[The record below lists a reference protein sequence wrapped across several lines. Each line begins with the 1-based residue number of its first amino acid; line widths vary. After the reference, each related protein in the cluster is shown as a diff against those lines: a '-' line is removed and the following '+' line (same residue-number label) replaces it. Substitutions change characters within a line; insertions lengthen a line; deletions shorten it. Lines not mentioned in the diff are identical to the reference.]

1 MRRKKTKI
9 TKLDLIVV
17 GLILALIGFVI
28 YRLTIKLN
36 YKWNWGIIPQY
47 LIRYDQEQ
55 GRWTINILVEGL
67 LTTIRLSIW
76 ATLLATGI
84 GALMGILR
92 TTRRLFNRLLGGTYV
107 ELIRNIPPLVLVFI
121 FYFFVSDQIMPL
133 LGVEDFIRSRSEATQ
148 AVFSILFATPQLFT
162 AFLSGVI
169 TIAVFQGAYITEIVR
184 AGIQSIEKGQWEAAY
199 ALGLSWR
206 QQMWYVVLPQATKRV
221 LPPLCSPRT
230 TWRRPMLW
238 QTEWRSSTR
247 GESLLSALRGEL
259 KADSSDGQVTVV
271 EAKGLTAEAVDALRR
286 VYPDLTV
293 IDGRDRDR
301 GRRSEPIRH
310 PGRSPPTGDRR
321 RVHVQEAGHSR
332 RCLPPPH
339 GKAAERVRS
348 AELANG
354 ISRRC
359 GGIRSRWR

>member
-36 YKWNWGIIPQY
+36 YRWNWGIIPQY

-92 TTRRLFNRLLGGTYV
+92 TTRRLFNRLLGLTYV

-133 LGVEDFIRSRSEATQ
+133 LGVEDFIRSRSEGTQ

-169 TIAVFQGAYITEIVR
+169 TVAIFQGAYITEIVR

-199 ALGLSWR
+199 ALGLSWQ
-206 QQMWYVVLPQATKRV
+206 QQMRYVVLPQATKRV
-221 LPPLCSPRT
+221 LPPLANEFINT
-230 TWRRPMLW
+230 IKY
-238 QTEWRSSTR
+238 
-247 GESLLSALRGEL
+247 SAIVSVISIQEL
-259 KADSSDGQVTVV
+259 TFQGFQIMAATQVTIEVWLTITLMYLVICLALSIGV
-271 EAKGLTAEAVDALRR
+271 ERLEKHLAKSEA
-286 VYPDLTV
+286 
-293 IDGRDRDR
+293 
-301 GRRSEPIRH
+301 
-310 PGRSPPTGDRR
+310 
-321 RVHVQEAGHSR
+321 
-332 RCLPPPH
+332 
-339 GKAAERVRS
+339 
-348 AELANG
+348 
-354 ISRRC
+354 
-359 GGIRSRWR
+359 